1 MTPFWTFMNRLAE
14 GVQGMPDW
22 TWLVFLIIGVAFM
35 LGVIITAAK
44 AYGSDDKGEDDNES

>member
-1 MTPFWTFMNRLAE
+1 MTPFWTFMDRLAE
-14 GVQGMPDW
+14 GVQETPDW
-22 TWLVFLIIGVAFM
+22 AGFVLLIISIAFI

>member
-1 MTPFWTFMNRLAE
+1 MTLFWTFMNRLAE
-14 GVQGMPDW
+14 GVQEMPDW
-22 TWLVFLIIGVAFM
+22 TWLIFLIVGVAFM